1 MSQLKEPCAKRQK
14 TNPEPDFIAFA
25 LTHTDHEKFLEY
37 FKNEDETIF
46 KNYLRLATET
56 GLLESF
62 QGNPLAFIVLNQPAC
77 CYPIACDY
85 IMSVALSHFKSFDN
99 VLQAIANDC
108 IQEKRV
114 RLKETAENKRLP
126 RDDPR
131 KKQADSDG
139 YLFDQLEFTPEQN
152 ERYRALDPEGEFWGG
167 YAYLREDG
175 YGFIRL
181 YSPEGSA
188 KWCFW
193 EEDGKV
199 VVDLA

>member
-25 LTHTDHEKFLEY
+25 LTHTEHEKFLEY
-37 FKNEDETIF
+37 VKNEDETIF

-85 IMSVALSHFKSFDN
+85 IMSVARSHFKSCDN

-114 RLKETAENKRLP
+114 RL
-126 RDDPR
+126 DDP
-131 KKQADSDG
+131 
-139 YLFDQLEFTPEQN
+139 LEFTPEQN

-167 YAYLREDG
+167 YAYLDDFKMS
-175 YGFIRL
+175 GFIRL
-181 YSPEGSA
+181 YSPQGSA

-193 EEDGKV
+193 LSDGKV
-199 VVDLA
+199 VVDVC